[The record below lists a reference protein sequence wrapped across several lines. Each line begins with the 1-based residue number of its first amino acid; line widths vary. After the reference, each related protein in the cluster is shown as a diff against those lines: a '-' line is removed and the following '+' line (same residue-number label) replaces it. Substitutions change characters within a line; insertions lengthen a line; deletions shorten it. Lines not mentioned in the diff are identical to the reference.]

1 MALNTSALSKHKA
14 VLFDYRSVQCELRSV
29 RNSSGQN
36 RSNNKL
42 GIVVSSLLRERL
54 LDEDICKQNGL
65 NQVTIVDQSW
75 ILLFVSLKFEVVR
88 ETGSVLCGTALWDY
102 NWDAV
107 ALFIGCYEVALE
119 NWVKLRPPK
128 QKPTHI
134 VPTVQF
140 ETTSTQSH
148 VFSTPVLPGLGMI
161 SLLYMRRGALGRD

>member
-1 MALNTSALSKHKA
+1 MQTERVKSSDNCRSK
-14 VLFDYRSVQCELRSV
+14 LD
-29 RNSSGQN
+29 
-36 RSNNKL
+36 
-42 GIVVSSLLRERL
+42 SL
-54 LDEDICKQNGL
+54 ICQ
-65 NQVTIVDQSW
+65 
-75 ILLFVSLKFEVVR
+75 FEVVR

-140 ETTSTQSH
+140 KTTSTQSH
-148 VFSTPVLPGLGMI
+148 AFSTPVLPGLGMRA
-161 SLLYMRRGALGRD
+161 SDMRRRALALDLERTDTVQRVLMNS